1 MGKFTKNKRGYYH
14 TGVALGYDEQGRVKT
29 KWLYARTIAELERKI
44 AEVKNEIATG
54 RNLLNSEVRFGDYAR
69 MWFETFKKNRGLN
82 TQQMYESLLKNR
94 FESLNFMKVR
104 DIRPMH
110 LQALINEFSDLSRTC
125 EQMRMCL
132 RQIFKQAIE
141 DDIITKNP
149 AASLELPRY
158 VKKEKRALTPEE
170 KVAVM
175 SADLTEKQRA
185 FLMIAFGCGLRP
197 GEIYALTWS
206 DIDFK
211 NSVIHV
217 NKSIVFENG
226 NKPHL
231 SFPKTNKSIRD
242 VDAPPVVMQALREY
256 RSTYICP
263 ILFATAKGEYKGQTG
278 YAMDWKR
285 IKQRIEDV
293 LGHETDLTLYCF
305 RHNYATELYYAGI
318 SLKEAQRL
326 MGHNSYK
333 MIMDIYAHL
342 DAQKENTKNKLALVQ
357 SWYIEQVK

>member
-29 KWLYARTIAELERKI
+29 KWLYARTISELERKI

-54 RNLLNSEVRFGDYAR
+54 RNPLNSDVRFGDYAR

-82 TQQMYESLLKNR
+82 TQQMYESLLRIR
-94 FESLNFMKVR
+94 FEPLNLMKVR
-104 DIRPMH
+104 EIRPMH
-110 LQALINEFSDLSRTC
+110 LQALINENSELTRTC

-149 AASLELPRY
+149 AASLELPRH

-170 KVAVM
+170 KSAVM
-175 SADLTEKQRA
+175 NADLNEKDRA

-197 GEIYALTWS
+197 GEIYALTWK

-211 NSVIHV
+211 NNVINV

-226 NKPHL
+226 NKPHV
-231 SFPKTNKSIRD
+231 SYPKTNKSIRA
-242 VDAPPVVMQALREY
+242 VDAPPAVIQALREY
-256 RSTYICP
+256 RATNICP
-263 ILFATAKGEYKGQTG
+263 ILFAGKSGAYKGQTG
-278 YAMDWKR
+278 YGKDWLR
-285 IKQRIEDV
+285 IKKKIEAV
-293 LGHETDLTLYCF
+293 LGHETDLSLYCF
-305 RHNYATELYYAGI
+305 RHSYATELYYAGI

-326 MGHNSYK
+326 MGHTSYK
-333 MIMDIYAHL
+333 MIMEIYAHL
-342 DAQKENTKNKLALVQ
+342 DAQKEDTKNKLALVQ
-357 SWYIEQVK
+357 SWYIEQAK